1 MVYVD
6 KSLGLFIEIDGRD
19 AHIIE
24 NVISSGGVVVLAAEP
39 KIGGY
44 TEQVQVTLVPSNLP
58 VRSQESMIE
67 KSNLLEKLSV
77 FSQDELRIVAK
88 FLTLIS

>member
-1 MVYVD
+1 MVYTD

-39 KIGGY
+39 KINGF
-44 TEQVQVTLVPSNLP
+44 TEQIQVTLVPSNLP
-58 VRSQESMIE
+58 VRSQESQIE
-67 KSNLLEKLSV
+67 KAELLDKLKV
-77 FSQDELRIVAK
+77 FSQDEIRTIAK